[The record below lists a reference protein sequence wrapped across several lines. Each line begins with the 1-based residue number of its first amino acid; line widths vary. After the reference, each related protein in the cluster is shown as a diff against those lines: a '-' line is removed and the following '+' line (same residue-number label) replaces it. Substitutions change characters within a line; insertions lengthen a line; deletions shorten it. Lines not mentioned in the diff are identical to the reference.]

1 MSLVSPGKSLA
12 MKKGTFNNNEFESFF
27 RRLLEEDTRLPAFL
41 SMQKI
46 ADVVGPKVFVSY
58 ISKLTAEQKK
68 IYDDLSESRARVE
81 DRLGSDIFLRQINMM
96 APQGA
101 P

>member
-1 MSLVSPGKSLA
+1 
-12 MKKGTFNNNEFESFF
+12 
-27 RRLLEEDTRLPAFL
+27 
-41 SMQKI
+41 MQKI

-81 DRLGSDIFLRQINMM
+81 DRLGSDIFLRQINKNFVVAASMLLRIW
-96 APQGA
+96 G
-101 P
+101 

>member
-1 MSLVSPGKSLA
+1 M
-12 MKKGTFNNNEFESFF
+12 
-27 RRLLEEDTRLPAFL
+27 LEEDTRLPAFL

-81 DRLGSDIFLRQINMM
+81 DRLTFDNLSKKRWMSFTLHI
-96 APQGA
+96 
-101 P
+101 